1 MKRALNTRH
10 LSKTSQLIISL
21 LSVVVISGI
30 CFISTD
36 LIGYK
41 TVALILLLTVST
53 LAMLFDILPVMVSAI
68 VSALIWNY
76 FFIPPLFTFHV
87 DNTEDLLLFIMYFVI
102 AFVNA
107 VLTFKIRQAE
117 KTARDREEKA
127 NAIQLYNTL
136 INSLSHEMRTPLAAI
151 IGSIDTLKEN
161 DTKLSSS
168 QKQQLL
174 EEIEKAG
181 TRLNRHVENLL
192 NQNRLES
199 GMLQLKKDWCDI
211 NDLIFSLIRK
221 ISDYPHQE
229 IIFHPSDQ
237 LPLFKIDIGLMEQ
250 VIHNVLHNAI
260 QYSPPDSIIRI
271 EAAYENEQLC
281 ISVTDEGPGIPDSH
295 TTDIFRKFYRLPQS
309 RTGGTG
315 LGLSIAKGITEA
327 HQGTIA
333 CNNNSNGKG
342 TTFTLLIPAETSFLP
357 RLKNE

>member
-1 MKRALNTRH
+1 
-10 LSKTSQLIISL
+10 
-21 LSVVVISGI
+21 
-30 CFISTD
+30 
-36 LIGYK
+36 
-41 TVALILLLTVST
+41 
-53 LAMLFDILPVMVSAI
+53 
-68 VSALIWNY
+68 
-76 FFIPPLFTFHV
+76 
-87 DNTEDLLLFIMYFVI
+87 MYFVI

-309 RTGGTG
+309 RTGAQAWGFP
-315 LGLSIAKGITEA
+315 LRKV
-327 HQGTIA
+327 
-333 CNNNSNGKG
+333 
-342 TTFTLLIPAETSFLP
+342 
-357 RLKNE
+357 